1 MNERQHNSGRM
12 AEFDKAVAAW
22 DREALL
28 RSNGGL
34 APVNVAHADAV
45 DELLEGRYEQALPIA
60 HRAAQSG
67 GSPDEPPRMSRVKW
81 APRWRLRKL
90 LVQVPIPIIAIAA
103 SLAWVFELL
112 SGLISFLVAVAGMF
126 AWTAVSWW
134 IVRRY
139 RCPNCRSTLS
149 VRGMWSAAPKEPIY
163 LHCQRCDID
172 WDFGFRG
179 PEPD

>member
-1 MNERQHNSGRM
+1 
-12 AEFDKAVAAW
+12 
-22 DREALL
+22 
-28 RSNGGL
+28 
-34 APVNVAHADAV
+34 
-45 DELLEGRYEQALPIA
+45 
-60 HRAAQSG
+60 
-67 GSPDEPPRMSRVKW
+67 MSRVKW

-90 LVQVPIPIIAIAA
+90 LLQVPIPIIAMAA
-103 SLAWVFELL
+103 WLAWVFELL
-112 SGLISFLVAVAGMF
+112 SGLISFLVTVTGMF

-149 VRGMWSAAPKEPIY
+149 ARGMWSAAPKEPIH

-179 PEPD
+179 TEPD